1 MTQNDLSREEVEVL
15 LVEDTDSDA
24 ELAIRA
30 LRKRGLDN
38 NLVWLKDGAQ
48 ALDFLFAAGKYAERN
63 VAQHPKVVLLDL
75 RLPKVSGIEVL
86 RRLKGDPATR
96 NIPVVV
102 VTSSKE
108 DSDLEEC
115 YALGVN
121 SYISKPVEFDEFTKA
136 VGDLGFYW
144 LLVNRRPD

>member
-1 MTQNDLSREEVEVL
+1 MKHDDDVDVL
-15 LVEDTDSDA
+15 LVEDTESDA

-30 LRKRGLDN
+30 LRKRGLAN
-38 NLVWLKDGAQ
+38 KLVWLTDGAQ
-48 ALDFLFAAGKYAERN
+48 ALDFIFAQGAYAGRSEAS
-63 VAQHPKVVLLDL
+63 HPKVVLLDL

-86 RRLKGDPATR
+86 RRLKGDPRAR
-96 NIPVVV
+96 RIPVVV

-108 DSDLEEC
+108 DTDLDEC

-144 LLVNRRPD
+144 LLVNRRPGD